1 MITLFFMI
9 EWDRYR
15 FEKKCA
21 GTRYAELVSLHPV
34 GYVGHVLHNDAF
46 GVRIVDALFFML
58 VWAPCDFHKKRA
70 ETRYAI
76 LVFLHPVEYVGHIVH
91 LGASKHE
98 T

>member
-1 MITLFFMI
+1 MLLYPVGSKGHVVHSGAPRERNMITLFFMI

-58 VWAPCDFHKKRA
+58 VWALCDFHKKRA
-70 ETRYAI
+70 ETR
-76 LVFLHPVEYVGHIVH
+76 
-91 LGASKHE
+91 
-98 T
+98 